1 MNIAVFQVC
10 TVCLLIFFT
19 LLELVEMLLK
29 QRRMDGRK
37 AALWMVRAK
46 RIGTAKKNF
55 RTRLLTFGG
64 RAQEAELGEDRYLAG
79 NRMTDDLYLDVSGK
93 RVRLYINVQSDRLF
107 LTVIQGAVHIEY
119 HTYEADQGKRIEI
132 PDRTK
137 VIVSDLELEFIRKKV
152 A

>member
-1 MNIAVFQVC
+1 
-10 TVCLLIFFT
+10 
-19 LLELVEMLLK
+19 
-29 QRRMDGRK
+29 
-37 AALWMVRAK
+37 
-46 RIGTAKKNF
+46 
-55 RTRLLTFGG
+55 
-64 RAQEAELGEDRYLAG
+64 
-79 NRMTDDLYLDVSGK
+79 MTDDLYLDVSGK